1 MQPKKTA
8 NKKVLLVS
16 DFPVLSAEV
25 IVHGLNFSS
34 RMNASLEVLQLTPPE
49 NAVSAEQSFKANRK
63 QSGRTEQI
71 DYVQLAAEQEVTDE
85 LIAYA
90 GGRRDLLCVVLC
102 EQDRRIVEN
111 KKKRRGQFENITK
124 ILNCPVVLYTESSEK
139 TDSQVY

>member
-16 DFPVLSAEV
+16 DLPVLGVGA
-25 IVHGLNFSS
+25 IVHGLDFSS
-34 RMNASLEVLQLTPPE
+34 RMDASLEVLQLILPE
-49 NAVSAEQSFKANRK
+49 KAAAAKQSFEANRK
-63 QSGRTEQI
+63 LSGRSEQI
-71 DYVQLAAEQEVTDE
+71 DYVQLAAEQEIAKE

-102 EQDRRIVEN
+102 EQGRQHNGN

-124 ILNCPVVLYTESSEK
+124 ILNCPVVLYTEGAK
-139 TDSQVY
+139 QTGSQVY